1 MPLLYLHLT
10 RYALAYPSALAFNIS
25 NKMMF
30 NIGIFPYAMLASLV
44 LFLPPCPSLLE
55 SRAGWQ
61 RRSAAAPPPRTDPPG
76 TGAGLPPR
84 TQIERPSPSRSG
96 RREAP
101 RCLSGAQGAC
111 ALSTPRCLLA
121 RAVACAVPSARE
133 SLARYTPPRWHRWLM
148 LPTMPPREAP

>member
-55 SRAGWQ
+55 SVAGWQ
-61 RRSAAAPPPRTDPPG
+61 RHSAAAPPPPRTDPPG
-76 TGAGLPPR
+76 PGAGLPPAHSDR
-84 TQIERPSPSRSG
+84 APEPEPLRSA
-96 RREAP
+96 R
-101 RCLSGAQGAC
+101 GA
-111 ALSTPRCLLA
+111 
-121 RAVACAVPSARE
+121 AVP
-133 SLARYTPPRWHRWLM
+133 
-148 LPTMPPREAP
+148 